1 MKMPPARRFT
11 RRDFLG
17 TLGGVSALALAV
29 ACAPAAP
36 APAKPAESKPA
47 APAPTTAP
55 AAVPPTN
62 APAVQKPQAPAP
74 AAASAPPPTAAPAAA
89 PTTAPAARKPTGTL
103 TVGIKELGNP
113 GYIPSRMDAPAGNIV
128 HASFGE
134 PLIER
139 KADRSLA
146 PRLAKSWTI
155 SPDGL
160 SYTFD
165 LRTDVKWHDGSP
177 FTSEDVKFSLEQAGK
192 EGSTN
197 SRAAQWRGILDKVE
211 TPSPDKAIVRL
222 KKIDIS
228 AIYGLTAPG
237 VATQAMFSSRY
248 ITQAGDDA
256 AAQKP
261 IGTGP
266 WKFAELKAAES
277 VKFTA
282 VENHWRQT
290 PAFQELVIRQIPED
304 ATRVAALQR
313 GEIDLAQV
321 PLSAAKQLQ
330 DAGANLFIQPNA
342 YALFISLQGQFQP
355 SRGEK
360 FKKDVPW
367 AADPADA
374 AAWEKARKVRQALN
388 ISIDRDAI
396 VKTILAGQ
404 ALPTAYPYAV
414 PGSTFDDPAFKAPAF
429 DVNKA
434 KQLLAEAGYANGFDM
449 PLLLVEAGG
458 RPLAPEVGQSVA
470 QFWQAIGVRVRQTK
484 ADWTAT
490 VRAGTIDRT
499 LAGQAFTFGLYT
511 YDEPFVGH
519 VGNFGTEAETQFG
532 AEYKPLDELI
542 AKASTTYDPE
552 ARRKI
557 QIDMGKMVAEQNF
570 MISIAWVHSLVAGGK
585 RVKSLPQIAGV
596 TQIHNLEYAEP
607 A

>member
-1 MKMPPARRFT
+1 MGASPARRFT

-17 TLGGVSALALAV
+17 TLGSVTTLALAA
-29 ACAPAAP
+29 ACAPSP
-36 APAKPAESKPA
+36 PPSKPAETKPA
-47 APAPTTAP
+47 APAATTAP
-55 AAVPPTN
+55 AAAPAAAAPT
-62 APAVQKPQAPAP
+62 AAAVQKPQAQAP
-74 AAASAPPPTAAPAAA
+74 AAPAATTAPAAAPAAA
-89 PTTAPAARKPTGTL
+89 ARKPIGTL
-103 TVGIKELGNP
+103 TVGIKEMGNP

-146 PRLAKSWTI
+146 PRLAKQWSV

-160 SYTFD
+160 VYTFD
-165 LRTDVKWHDGSP
+165 LRNDVKWHDGQP
-177 FTSEDVKFSLEQAGK
+177 FTSEDVKYTLEQVGK

-197 SRAAQWRGILDKVE
+197 SRAAQWRSILDKVE

-222 KKIDIS
+222 KKVDIS
-228 AIYGLTAPG
+228 AIYGLAAPG
-237 VATQAMFSSRY
+237 VATQAMFSSKY
-248 ITQAGDDA
+248 ISGAGDDA

-261 IGTGP
+261 VGTGP
-266 WKFAELKAAES
+266 WKFSELRPAES

-290 PAFQELVIRQIPED
+290 PAFADLVIRQIPED
-304 ATRVAALQR
+304 ATRIAAVQR

-321 PLSAAKQLQ
+321 PLSSAKQLQ
-330 DAGANLFIQPNA
+330 EAGASLFIQPNA
-342 YALFISLQGQFQP
+342 YALFISLQGQYLP
-355 SRGEK
+355 SRGDK

-374 AAWEKARKVRQALN
+374 AGWEKARKVREALN
-388 ISIDRDAI
+388 VAIDRQAI
-396 VKTILAGQ
+396 VDTILAKQ
-404 ALPTAYPYAV
+404 AIPTAYPYAV
-414 PGSTFDDPAFKAPAF
+414 PGSVFDDPGFKPPAY
-429 DVNKA
+429 DPAKA

-449 PLLLVEAGG
+449 PLLLAEAGG

-470 QFWQAIGVRVRQTK
+470 QFWQAIGVRVRQSK
-484 ADWTAT
+484 VDFTAQ

-519 VGNFGTEAETQFG
+519 VGNFGSEAETQFG
-532 AEYKPLDELI
+532 AEYKPLDDLI
-542 AKASTTYDPE
+542 AKAASTNDPD
-552 ARRKI
+552 ARQKI
-557 QIDMGKMVAEQNF
+557 QIEMGKMVVEQNF
-570 MISIAWVHSLVAGGK
+570 MISIAWVHALVAGGK

-596 TQIHNLEYAEP
+596 TQLHNLEYAEP
-607 A
+607 GA